1 MFSKK
6 LFLSLLLIALI
17 ISVGCVNAVDSSNW
31 KTVKVNDVDFKIP
44 PKYQGGEINTARTNY
59 HYNDLNTFGIL
70 CVDDYLPSSYG
81 CWYNFKGKNL
91 TIGSHDVAYFHEY
104 NNFAKHNVSHAYFS
118 SGDSIYC
125 ISWGSGEMTD
135 EMEEIIINTPDS
147 SYDTATFYGIL
158 NENHFKIY
166 RCRTHIAR
174 HISLLRPDKDYFR
187 IYCRKRKRQS
197 RCYKANAFKP

>member
-91 TIGSHDVAYFHEY
+91 TIGS
-104 NNFAKHNVSHAYFS
+104 
-118 SGDSIYC
+118 
-125 ISWGSGEMTD
+125 T
-135 EMEEIIINTPDS
+135 
-147 SYDTATFYGIL
+147 
-158 NENHFKIY
+158 
-166 RCRTHIAR
+166 
-174 HISLLRPDKDYFR
+174 
-187 IYCRKRKRQS
+187 
-197 RCYKANAFKP
+197 

>member
-6 LFLSLLLIALI
+6 LLLSLLLIALI

-91 TIGSHDVAYFHEY
+91 TIGSHDVHTSMSIITLQNIMCLMLIFHQKIQYTAYHGAAE
-104 NNFAKHNVSHAYFS
+104 K
-118 SGDSIYC
+118 
-125 ISWGSGEMTD
+125 
-135 EMEEIIINTPDS
+135 
-147 SYDTATFYGIL
+147 
-158 NENHFKIY
+158 
-166 RCRTHIAR
+166 
-174 HISLLRPDKDYFR
+174 
-187 IYCRKRKRQS
+187 
-197 RCYKANAFKP
+197 

>member
-91 TIGSHDVAYFHEY
+91 TIGSHDVAYFMSIITLQNIMCLMLIFHQEIQY
-104 NNFAKHNVSHAYFS
+104 TAYH
-118 SGDSIYC
+118 GAA
-125 ISWGSGEMTD
+125 E
-135 EMEEIIINTPDS
+135 
-147 SYDTATFYGIL
+147 
-158 NENHFKIY
+158 K
-166 RCRTHIAR
+166 
-174 HISLLRPDKDYFR
+174 
-187 IYCRKRKRQS
+187 
-197 RCYKANAFKP
+197 

>member
-104 NNFAKHNVSHAYFS
+104 NNFAKHYVSHAYFS
-118 SGDSIYC
+118 S
-125 ISWGSGEMTD
+125 
-135 EMEEIIINTPDS
+135 
-147 SYDTATFYGIL
+147 
-158 NENHFKIY
+158 
-166 RCRTHIAR
+166 
-174 HISLLRPDKDYFR
+174 
-187 IYCRKRKRQS
+187 
-197 RCYKANAFKP
+197 

>member
-158 NENHFKIY
+158 NETKQ
-166 RCRTHIAR
+166 
-174 HISLLRPDKDYFR
+174 DYEKEMVNEYSYYAPAPSKERNNYFIFWR
-187 IYCRKRKRQS
+187 Y
-197 RCYKANAFKP
+197 